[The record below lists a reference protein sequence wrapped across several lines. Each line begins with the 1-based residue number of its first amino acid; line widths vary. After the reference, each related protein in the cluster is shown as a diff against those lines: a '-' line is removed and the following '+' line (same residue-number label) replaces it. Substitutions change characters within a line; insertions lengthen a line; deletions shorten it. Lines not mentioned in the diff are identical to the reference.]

1 MIDRNHSGW
10 TRAAEKNWEAIFG
23 PRVPEVDRFENVEL
37 AEIVWAMP
45 SQEDSDFLKDI
56 KNIDKIRRHRGLAPL
71 YGDFS

>member
-1 MIDRNHSGW
+1 VIDRNHSGW

-23 PRVPEVDRFENVEL
+23 PRVPEVDRLENVEL

-45 SQEDSDFLKDI
+45 SQEASDFLKDI
-56 KNIDKIRRHRGLAPL
+56 KDIDKIHKAL